1 MRRQRL
7 ISMNRGLAAGKC
19 SLRLFREVF
28 LLIHVLQE
36 WIALRFLWA
45 WLSAL
50 VAGVRVLHG

>member
-1 MRRQRL
+1 
-7 ISMNRGLAAGKC
+7 MNRGLAAGKC